1 MHRITATL
9 FSGFFVGLLLLF
21 AAGPAFSA
29 PKTYVTLP
37 FVVNGPAKYAYLDQA
52 IPQMLGSRLY
62 WKDNFQQIAATAG
75 VAAAKDEA
83 AAAAS
88 QAAVGADYAIWGTA
102 TILGEDC
109 SIDVMVRD
117 ASGHVWPH
125 AMTTTISG
133 LIPSLQI
140 VSDSISAEIFKRP
153 VQQATAQTRTTQAP
167 PPLNPDLMVNET
179 GDGTSPM
186 NPNMRIE
193 SYTSDMASR
202 QQSQTLSFSSNGMEV
217 ADLDNDGVNEIVML
231 DDTNV
236 YVFHWKEGRLL
247 PLAEMKAP
255 TYLRCVKVVSYDV
268 NNDGAK
274 EIIVN
279 GHDYTDK
286 MPASFILSWREGRL
300 TMLEQRIPYFLN
312 VVKLPP
318 SYNPMLIGQQ
328 GESTRVF
335 RPGVYEMTTRG
346 GKLTHAGKLVLPD
359 GTNVFNFVYL
369 PANPDSKDGDKLVR
383 LSGVQERLQVYTD
396 RGTRLSETDESYSG
410 TSSGI
415 MEGSEMPGMGQDRL
429 ATGSMYYVPMHM
441 IVADLERDGVYTL
454 LINHPVSTAAQ
465 IFQRYRNYPQGE
477 IEALY
482 WDGVGLS
489 LQWKT
494 RRIKG
499 SVVDQALLDLDGDGN
514 LDLVLNIN
522 TYAGALGVSGNKS
535 MLLVYPL
542 NTGSDAKEIR

>member
-1 MHRITATL
+1 MTATL
-9 FSGFFVGLLLLF
+9 FRGFFACLLLLLT
-21 AAGPAFSA
+21 AAPAFSA

-62 WKDNFQQIAATAG
+62 WKDNFHQIATSTGAS
-75 VAAAKDEA
+75 AAKDEA
-83 AAAAS
+83 AASAA
-88 QAAVGADYAIWGTA
+88 QASAGADYAIWGTA

-125 AMTTTISG
+125 AVTTTISG

-179 GDGTSPM
+179 DSNTSPM

-202 QQSQTLSFSSNGMEV
+202 LQSQALSFSSSGMEV
-217 ADLDNDGVNEIVML
+217 ADLDNDGVNEIVMIS
-231 DDTNV
+231 DTSI
-236 YVFHWKEGRLL
+236 YVLHWQEGRLIQR
-247 PLAEMKAP
+247 AEMRAP
-255 TYLRCVKVVSYDV
+255 TYLRCVKVVSFDV

-274 EIIVN
+274 EIIVS
-279 GHDYTDK
+279 GHDFTDK

-328 GESTRVF
+328 GEPTRVF
-335 RPGVYEMTTRG
+335 RPGVYEMVTRG
-346 GKLTHAGKLVLPD
+346 GKLTHAGKLTLPE

-369 PANPDSKDGDKLVR
+369 PANPDSKDGDKIIR
-383 LSGVQERLQVYTD
+383 LSGQERLQVFTD
-396 RGTRLSETDESYSG
+396 RGARLSESDEAYSG
-410 TSSGI
+410 TSAGI
-415 MEGSEMPGMGQDRL
+415 MEGSEMPGMGEDRL
-429 ATGSMYYVPMHM
+429 ATGAMYYVPMHM
-441 IVADLERDGVYTL
+441 IVADLERDGIYTL
-454 LINHPVSTAAQ
+454 LLNHPVSTAAQ

-499 SVVDQALLDLDGDGN
+499 SVVDQALLDLDGDGK

-522 TYAGALGVSGNKS
+522 TYAGALGASGNKS

-542 NTGSDAKEIR
+542 NTGTDAGEIR